1 MTELEVTE
9 LFEDEIAV
17 GEPFALTL
25 RGACGALAD
34 WIARNWERL
43 SPDDRVELI
52 TIGAVLLRLSVRMA
66 RERDDYH

>member
-17 GEPFALTL
+17 GMPFSLTL

-34 WIARNWERL
+34 WSALNWERL
-43 SPDDRVELI
+43 APDDRDELI
-52 TIGAVLLRLSVRMA
+52 TIGAVLLWLSVHMT
-66 RERDDYH
+66 RERGDYH